1 MAAGV
6 VMTLPCIVLFIFFQ
20 KYLIEG
26 VAVTGLKA

>member
-1 MAAGV
+1 MAAGA

-26 VAVTGLKA
+26 VSVSGMKL